1 MLISPRRNDAQQALT
16 KYIMKI
22 TISHNSA
29 SIDPSAV
36 YSEELFAEVQ
46 ERLESEYT
54 KAILAQYPDAEI
66 DFNNDDNGEIK
77 ITNADDDVRYDVQTI
92 CETVFETGLFW

>member
-1 MLISPRRNDAQQALT
+1 MLISPRRNDAQQQQH
-16 KYIMKI
+16 IMKI

-29 SIDPSAV
+29 SIDPFAV

>member
-1 MLISPRRNDAQQALT
+1 
-16 KYIMKI
+16 MKI

-36 YSEELFAEVQ
+36 YSDELFAEVQ
-46 ERLESEYT
+46 KRLESEYT
-54 KAILAQYPDAEI
+54 KAILAVYPDAEI
-66 DFNNDDNGEIK
+66 DYNNDDSGGIK

-92 CETVFETGLFW
+92 CETVFETGMFW

>member
-1 MLISPRRNDAQQALT
+1 MT
-16 KYIMKI
+16 I

-36 YSEELFAEVQ
+36 YSDELFAEVQ
-46 ERLESEYT
+46 NRLESEYT
-54 KAILAQYPDAEI
+54 KAILAVYPDAEI
-66 DFNNDDNGEIK
+66 DFNNDDNGGIA